1 VDGEVHYL
9 QRVGFFSPP
18 LLEEAPDPL
27 LDVRNKDPEAVVD
40 GWNP

>member
-1 VDGEVHYL
+1 
-9 QRVGFFSPP
+9 

-40 GWNP
+40 GWNPWSPLPNK